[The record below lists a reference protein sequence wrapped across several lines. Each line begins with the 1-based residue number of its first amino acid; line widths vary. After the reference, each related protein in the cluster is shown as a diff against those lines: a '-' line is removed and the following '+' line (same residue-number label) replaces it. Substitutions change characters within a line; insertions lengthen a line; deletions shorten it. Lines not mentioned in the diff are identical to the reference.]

1 LKIFYQN
8 NIDDD
13 LLPTTMA
20 NVAMVVTN
28 ACDPD
33 PRVIQSAKWLTE
45 QGHQVTIHAYDRQQ
59 TSSAMSL
66 IDDVKI
72 TRYHLGKS
80 PYGGLFKTG
89 LGIRK
94 FQKSVFSKLI
104 NESPDVVVC
113 HDADTLVVGCNLKR
127 KLGTKLV
134 FDMHDL
140 QHTWV
145 LMPNPKSLIRKVISK
160 AMQRKLLQRLKYVEQ
175 IFTSSG
181 ALEGGVCPGFEQW
194 LLKHGHASIV
204 IENRPETAEQVSLPN
219 RQKWVVSHIGRIR
232 DLASI
237 KLLLEAVKLIPELQ
251 RPVLHIA
258 GDGTEYNRVKHEIEQ
273 FSNNFALQHV
283 FAKSFQKSE
292 LRSMLEQTNIM
303 YAMYNPERGNIADGA
318 LSTKMFDAASLGIPS
333 IVNADCLMGEI
344 CMVENLGKSVVWGN
358 SEALKNALLD
368 LKESRVKLEKTAQ
381 DVKSEYI
388 KIFKNLLNN

>member
-1 LKIFYQN
+1 
-8 NIDDD
+8 
-13 LLPTTMA
+13 MA

-33 PRVIQSAKWLTE
+33 PRVIQSARWLTE
-45 QGHQVTIHAYDRQQ
+45 LGHQVTIHAYDRQQ
-59 TSSAMSL
+59 ISSALSI

-72 TRYHLGKS
+72 IRYHLGKS
-80 PYGGLFKTG
+80 PYGGLLKTG

-94 FQKSVFSKLI
+94 FHKSVFSTLSVD
-104 NESPDVVVC
+104 SPDVVVC
-113 HDADTLVVGCNLKR
+113 HDADTLGVGCRIKQ
-127 KLGTKLV
+127 KLGIKLV

-145 LMPNPKSLIRKVISK
+145 LMPNPKSLIRKAISK
-160 AMQRKLLQRLKYVEQ
+160 VIQQKLLQRLKYVDQ

-181 ALEGGVCPGFEQW
+181 ALEGGTYPGFKEW
-194 LLKHGHASIV
+194 LLKHGHDSTV
-204 IENRPETAEQVSLPN
+204 IENRPELAEQIPLPN
-219 RQKWVVSHIGRIR
+219 SQNWTVSHIGRIR

-237 KLLLEAVKLIPELQ
+237 KLLLEAIKLIPESQ

-258 GDGTEYNRVKHEIEQ
+258 GDGTEYDQVKREIEQ
-273 FSNNFALQHV
+273 FSDRFGLKYV
-283 FAKSFQKSE
+283 IGKSFQKDDI
-292 LRSMLEQTNIM
+292 RSMLEQTNIM

-344 CMVENLGKSVVWGN
+344 CMIENLGKSVVWGN
-358 SEALKNALLD
+358 SEEIKNALLE
-368 LKESRVKLEKTAQ
+368 LKESRVKLEKTIS
-381 DVKSEYI
+381 DFKIEYI
-388 KIFKNLLNN
+388 KNFENLFSK

>member
-1 LKIFYQN
+1 
-8 NIDDD
+8 
-13 LLPTTMA
+13 MA

-33 PRVIQSAKWLTE
+33 PRVIQSARWLTE

-59 TSSAMSL
+59 ISSALSI

-72 TRYHLGKS
+72 IRYHLGKS
-80 PYGGLFKTG
+80 PYGGLLKTG

-94 FQKSVFSKLI
+94 FHKSVFSKLI
-104 NESPDVVVC
+104 VDSPDVVVC
-113 HDADTLVVGCNLKR
+113 HDADTLGVGCRIKQ
-127 KLGTKLV
+127 KLGIKLV

-145 LMPNPKSLIRKVISK
+145 LMPNPQSLIRKAISNV
-160 AMQRKLLQRLKYVEQ
+160 MQRKLFQRIKHVDQ

-181 ALEGGVCPGFEQW
+181 AIEGGTYPGFKEW
-194 LLKHGHASIV
+194 LLKHGHDSTV
-204 IENRPETAEQVSLPN
+204 IENRPELAEQMSLPN
-219 RQKWVVSHIGRIR
+219 SQNWTVSHIGRIR

-237 KLLLEAVKLIPELQ
+237 KLLLEAIKLIPESQ

-258 GDGTEYNRVKHEIEQ
+258 GDGTEYDQVKREIEQ
-273 FSNNFALQHV
+273 FSDNFGLKYV
-283 FAKSFQKSE
+283 IGKSFQKDD

-344 CMVENLGKSVVWGN
+344 CAVENLGISVNWGN
-358 SEALKNALLD
+358 SNDLKNALVE
-368 LKESRVKLEKTAQ
+368 LKESRIKLEKTLLEF
-381 DVKSEYI
+381 KIEYM
-388 KIFKNLLNN
+388 KNFEILLRD

>member
-1 LKIFYQN
+1 
-8 NIDDD
+8 
-13 LLPTTMA
+13 MA

-33 PRVIQSAKWLTE
+33 PRVIQSARWLTE
-45 QGHQVTIHAYDRQQ
+45 LGHQVTIHAYDRQQ
-59 TSSAMSL
+59 ISSALSI

-72 TRYHLGKS
+72 IRYHLGKS
-80 PYGGLFKTG
+80 PYGGLLKTG

-94 FQKSVFSKLI
+94 FHKSVFSTLSVD
-104 NESPDVVVC
+104 SPDVVVC
-113 HDADTLVVGCNLKR
+113 HDADTLGVGCRIKQ
-127 KLGTKLV
+127 KLGIKLV

-145 LMPNPKSLIRKVISK
+145 LMPNPKSLIRKAISNV
-160 AMQRKLLQRLKYVEQ
+160 MQRKLFQRIKHVDQ

-181 ALEGGVCPGFEQW
+181 ALEGGTYPGFKES
-194 LLKHGHASIV
+194 LLKHGHDSTV
-204 IENRPETAEQVSLPN
+204 IENRPELAEQIPLPN
-219 RQKWVVSHIGRIR
+219 SQNWTVSHIGRIR

-237 KLLLEAVKLIPELQ
+237 KLLLEAIKLIPESQ

-258 GDGTEYNRVKHEIEQ
+258 GDGTEYDQVKREIEQ
-273 FSNNFALQHV
+273 FSDNFGLKYV
-283 FAKSFQKSE
+283 IGKSFQKDDI
-292 LRSMLEQTNIM
+292 RSMLEQTNIM

-344 CMVENLGKSVVWGN
+344 CVVENLGISVNWGN
-358 SEALKNALLD
+358 SNDLKNALVE
-368 LKESRVKLEKTAQ
+368 LKKSRIKLEKT
-381 DVKSEYI
+381 VLEFKTEYM
-388 KIFKNLLNN
+388 KNIEILLRD

>member
-1 LKIFYQN
+1 
-8 NIDDD
+8 
-13 LLPTTMA
+13 MA

-28 ACDPD
+28 ACDLD
-33 PRVIQSAKWLTE
+33 PRVMQSAKWLTE

-59 TSSAMSL
+59 TSGAISI

-104 NESPDVVVC
+104 IESPDIVVC
-113 HDADTLVVGCNLKR
+113 HDADTLIVGCNLKR

-145 LMPNPKSLIRKVISK
+145 LMPNPKSFIRKVISK
-160 AMQRKLLQRLKYVEQ
+160 LMQRKLLQRLNHVEQ

-181 ALEGGVCPGFEQW
+181 ALDGGEYPGFQQW
-194 LLKHGHASIV
+194 LLQHGHASIV
-204 IENRPETAEQVSLPN
+204 IENRPEIAEQVSLPN
-219 RQKWVVSHIGRIR
+219 SENWTVSHIGRIR

-251 RPVLHIA
+251 RPILHVA
-258 GDGTEYNRVKHEIEQ
+258 GDGTEYDRVKYEIEQ
-273 FSNNFALQHV
+273 FSHKFGLQHV
-283 FAKSFQKSE
+283 LEESFQKSD
-292 LRSMLEQTNIM
+292 LRSLLEQTNVM

-344 CMVENLGKSVVWGN
+344 CMVENLGKPVVWGD
-358 SEALKNALLD
+358 SEQVKNALLEVKD
-368 LKESRVKLEKTAQ
+368 SRVELQKT
-381 DVKSEYI
+381 VSSFKNEYI
-388 KIFKNLLNN
+388 KNFENLLDN

>member
-1 LKIFYQN
+1 
-8 NIDDD
+8 
-13 LLPTTMA
+13 MA

-33 PRVIQSAKWLTE
+33 PRVMQSARWLTE

-59 TSSAMSL
+59 TSGAMSL
-66 IDDVKI
+66 NDDVKI
-72 TRYHLGKS
+72 IRYHLGKS

-104 NESPDVVVC
+104 IESPDIVVC

-145 LMPNPKSLIRKVISK
+145 LMPNPKSFIRKVISK
-160 AMQRKLLQRLKYVEQ
+160 SMQRKLLQRLNHVEQ

-181 ALEGGVCPGFEQW
+181 ALDGGEYPGFQQW

-204 IENRPETAEQVSLPN
+204 IENRPEIAEQVSLPN
-219 RQKWVVSHIGRIR
+219 SENWTVSHIGRIR

-251 RPVLHIA
+251 RPILHVA

-273 FSNNFALQHV
+273 FSDKFGLQHV
-283 FAKSFQKSE
+283 FADSFQKSD
-292 LRSMLEQTNIM
+292 LRSLLEQTNVM

-318 LSTKMFDAASLGIPS
+318 LSTKMFDAAALGIPS
-333 IVNADCLMGEI
+333 IVNAGCLMGEI
-344 CMVENLGKSVVWGN
+344 CILENLGKSVVWGD
-358 SEALKNALLD
+358 SEQVKNALLE
-368 LKESRVKLEKTAQ
+368 LKESRVKLEKT
-381 DVKSEYI
+381 VTGFKIEYI
-388 KIFKNLLNN
+388 KNFESLLNN

>member
-1 LKIFYQN
+1 
-8 NIDDD
+8 
-13 LLPTTMA
+13 MA

-33 PRVIQSAKWLTE
+33 PRVMQSARWLTE

-59 TSSAMSL
+59 TSGATSL
-66 IDDVKI
+66 IDDIKI
-72 TRYHLGKS
+72 VRYHLGKS
-80 PYGGLFKTG
+80 PYGGLLKTG

-94 FQKSVFSKLI
+94 FQKYVFSKLI
-104 NESPDVVVC
+104 IESPDIVVC

-145 LMPNPKSLIRKVISK
+145 LMPNPKSFIRKVISK
-160 AMQRKLLQRLKYVEQ
+160 SMQRKLLQRLNHVEQ

-181 ALEGGVCPGFEQW
+181 ALDGGEYPGFQQW

-204 IENRPETAEQVSLPN
+204 IENRPETVEQVSLPN
-219 RQKWVVSHIGRIR
+219 RENWTVSHIGRIR

-251 RPVLHIA
+251 RPILHIA
-258 GDGTEYNRVKHEIEQ
+258 GDGTEYDRVKYEIEQ
-273 FSNNFALQHV
+273 FSNKFGLQHV
-283 FAKSFQKSE
+283 FAGSFQKRD
-292 LRSMLEQTNIM
+292 LRSLLEQTNVM

-344 CMVENLGKSVVWGN
+344 CMAENLGKSVVWSD
-358 SEALKNALLD
+358 SEQLKNALLEA
-368 LKESRVKLEKTAQ
+368 KESRVKLEKT
-381 DVKSEYI
+381 VSNFKIEYI
-388 KIFKNLLNN
+388 NNFENLLNN

>member
-1 LKIFYQN
+1 
-8 NIDDD
+8 
-13 LLPTTMA
+13 MA

-33 PRVIQSAKWLTE
+33 PRVMQSARWLTE

-59 TSSAMSL
+59 TSGVSSL

-72 TRYHLGKS
+72 VRYHLGKS

-104 NESPDVVVC
+104 IESPDVIVC
-113 HDADTLVVGCNLKR
+113 HDADTLIVGCKLKR
-127 KLGTKLV
+127 KLGLKLV

-140 QHTWV
+140 QHTWI
-145 LMPNPKSLIRKVISK
+145 LMSNPKSFIRKVISK
-160 AMQRKLLQRLKYVEQ
+160 AMQRKLLQRLKRIDQ

-181 ALEGGVCPGFEQW
+181 ALEGGKYPGFGQW

-219 RQKWVVSHIGRIR
+219 SENWTVSHIGRIR

-251 RPVLHIA
+251 RPILHIA
-258 GDGTEYNRVKHEIEQ
+258 GDGTEYDRVKYEIEQ
-273 FSNNFALQHV
+273 FSDKFGLQHV
-283 FAKSFQKSE
+283 FADSFQKSD
-292 LRSMLEQTNIM
+292 LRSLLEQTNVM

-318 LSTKMFDAASLGIPS
+318 LSTKMFDAAALGIPS

-344 CMVENLGKSVVWGN
+344 CMVENLGKSVVWGD
-358 SEALKNALLD
+358 SEQLKNALLE
-368 LKESRVKLEKTAQ
+368 LKESRVKLQKTVS
-381 DVKSEYI
+381 DFKIEYVKNFE
-388 KIFKNLLNN
+388 NLLN

>member
-1 LKIFYQN
+1 
-8 NIDDD
+8 
-13 LLPTTMA
+13 MA

-33 PRVIQSAKWLTE
+33 PRVMQSARWLTE

-59 TSSAMSL
+59 TSGAISL

-72 TRYHLGKS
+72 VRYHLGKS
-80 PYGGLFKTG
+80 PYGGLIKTG

-94 FQKSVFSKLI
+94 FQKSVFAKLI
-104 NESPDVVVC
+104 IEAPNVVVC
-113 HDADTLVVGCNLKR
+113 HDADTLVIGCKLKR

-140 QHTWV
+140 QHTWI
-145 LMPNPKSLIRKVISK
+145 LMSNPKSLIRKIISK
-160 AMQRKLLQRLKYVEQ
+160 AMQRKLLQRLKHIDH

-181 ALEGGVCPGFEQW
+181 ALEGGKYLGFEQW

-219 RQKWVVSHIGRIR
+219 SENWTVSHIGRIR

-251 RPVLHIA
+251 RPILHIA
-258 GDGTEYNRVKHEIEQ
+258 GDGTEYNRVKQEIEQ
-273 FSNNFALQHV
+273 FSDNFGLQHV
-283 FAKSFQKSE
+283 FAGSFHKSN
-292 LRSMLEQTNIM
+292 LRSLLEQTNVM

-344 CMVENLGKSVVWGN
+344 CMVENLGKSVVWGD
-358 SEALKNALLD
+358 SEQLKNALLEV
-368 LKESRVKLEKTAQ
+368 KRSRVELQKTVS
-381 DVKSEYI
+381 DFKIEYI
-388 KIFKNLLNN
+388 KNFENLLNN

>member
-1 LKIFYQN
+1 
-8 NIDDD
+8 
-13 LLPTTMA
+13 MA

-33 PRVIQSAKWLTE
+33 PRVMQSARWLTE
-45 QGHQVTIHAYDRQQ
+45 QGHQVTIHAYDRQHI
-59 TSSAMSL
+59 SSATSI

-72 TRYHLGKS
+72 IRYHLGKS
-80 PYGGLFKTG
+80 PYGGLLKTG

-104 NESPDVVVC
+104 VDSPDIIIC
-113 HDADTLVVGCNLKR
+113 HDADTLVVGCRIKQ
-127 KLGTKLV
+127 KLGIKLV

-145 LMPNPKSLIRKVISK
+145 LMPNPKSLTRKAISK
-160 AMQRKLLQRLKYVEQ
+160 VMKRKLLQRLKHVDQ

-181 ALEGGVCPGFEQW
+181 SLEGGTYPGFKEW
-194 LLKHGHASIV
+194 LLKHGHDSTV
-204 IENRPETAEQVSLPN
+204 IENRPEIVEQVLLPN
-219 RQKWVVSHIGRIR
+219 SQKWTVSHIGRIR

-258 GDGTEYNRVKHEIEQ
+258 GDGTEYNQVKSEIEQ
-273 FSNNFALQHV
+273 FSDNFGLKYV
-283 FAKSFQKSE
+283 FEKSFQKSD
-292 LRSMLEQTNIM
+292 LRSILEQTNIM
-303 YAMYNPERGNIADGA
+303 YAMYNPMRGNISDGA

-333 IVNADCLMGEI
+333 IVNSDCLMGEI
-344 CMVENLGKSVVWGN
+344 CIVENLGKSVDWDN
-358 SEALKNALLD
+358 SNELKNALLE
-368 LKESRVKLEKTAQ
+368 LKESRVKLEKTVL
-381 DVKSEYI
+381 DFKFEYI
-388 KIFKNLLNN
+388 KSIEILLRN

>member
-1 LKIFYQN
+1 
-8 NIDDD
+8 
-13 LLPTTMA
+13 MA

-33 PRVIQSAKWLTE
+33 PRVMQSARWLTE

-59 TSSAMSL
+59 KSSPLSI
-66 IDDVKI
+66 IDGVKI

-94 FQKSVFSKLI
+94 FQKSVYSKLI
-104 NESPDVVVC
+104 IESPDIVVC

-145 LMPNPKSLIRKVISK
+145 LMPNPKSFIRKVISK
-160 AMQRKLLQRLKYVEQ
+160 VMQRKLLQRLNHVEQ

-181 ALEGGVCPGFEQW
+181 ALEGGTYPGFEQW
-194 LLKHGHASIV
+194 LLKHGHTSIV
-204 IENRPETAEQVSLPN
+204 IENRPETTEQVSIPN
-219 RQKWVVSHIGRIR
+219 GKNWTVSHIGRIR
-232 DLASI
+232 DLSCI
-237 KLLLEAVKLIPELQ
+237 KLLLDAVKLIPVSE
-251 RPVLHIA
+251 RPNLHIA
-258 GDGTEYNRVKHEIEQ
+258 GDGTEYNRVKHEVEQ
-273 FSNNFALQHV
+273 FSKNFGLEHT
-283 FAKSFQKSE
+283 FAPSFKKSDLGS
-292 LRSMLEQTNIM
+292 LLEQTSVM

-318 LSTKMFDAASLGIPS
+318 LSTKMFDAASIGIPS
-333 IVNADCLMGEI
+333 IVNANCLMGEI
-344 CMVENLGKSVVWGN
+344 CMVEKLGKSVVWGD
-358 SEALKNALLD
+358 SEELKNALLE
-368 LKESRVKLEKTAQ
+368 LKESRVELGKTIQDFKL
-381 DVKSEYI
+381 EYI
-388 KIFKNLLNN
+388 KNFENLLNN

>member
-1 LKIFYQN
+1 
-8 NIDDD
+8 
-13 LLPTTMA
+13 MA

-33 PRVIQSAKWLTE
+33 PRVMQSARWLTE

-59 TSSAMSL
+59 MSSNLSI

-72 TRYHLGKS
+72 IRYHLGNS
-80 PYGGLFKTG
+80 PYGGLLKTG

-94 FQKSVFSKLI
+94 FHKSVFSKLSVD
-104 NESPDVVVC
+104 SPDVVVC
-113 HDADTLVVGCNLKR
+113 HDADTLIVGCNIKQ
-127 KLGTKLV
+127 KLGIKLV

-145 LMPNPKSLIRKVISK
+145 LMPNPKSLVRKAISK
-160 AMQRKLLQRLKYVEQ
+160 VMQRKLLQRIKHVDQ

-181 ALEGGVCPGFEQW
+181 ALEGGTYPGFKEW
-194 LLKHGHASIV
+194 LLKHGYDSTV
-204 IENRPETAEQVSLPN
+204 IENRPELAEQMSLPN
-219 RQKWVVSHIGRIR
+219 SQNWTISHIGRIR

-237 KLLLEAVKLIPELQ
+237 KLLLEAIKLIPESQ

-258 GDGTEYNRVKHEIEQ
+258 GDGTEYDQVKREIEQ
-273 FSNNFALQHV
+273 FSDNFGLKYV
-283 FAKSFQKSE
+283 IGKSFQKYD
-292 LRSMLEQTNIM
+292 LRSILEQTNIM

-333 IVNADCLMGEI
+333 LVNADCLMGEI
-344 CMVENLGKSVVWGN
+344 CMLENLGKSVLWGDP
-358 SEALKNALLD
+358 EALKNALLD
-368 LKESRVKLEKTAQ
+368 LKESRVKLGKTVEN
-381 DVKSEYI
+381 VKIEYV
-388 KIFKNLLNN
+388 KNFENLLKN

>member
-1 LKIFYQN
+1 
-8 NIDDD
+8 
-13 LLPTTMA
+13 MA

-33 PRVIQSAKWLTE
+33 PRVMQSAKWLTE
-45 QGHQVTIHAYDRQQ
+45 HGHKVTIHAYDRQQ
-59 TSSAMSL
+59 KSRSL
-66 IDDVKI
+66 SIIDDVKI

-80 PYGGLFKTG
+80 PYGGLLKTG

-104 NESPDVVVC
+104 IESPDIVVC

-145 LMPNPKSLIRKVISK
+145 LMPNPKSFIRKVISK
-160 AMQRKLLQRLKYVEQ
+160 SMQRKLLQRLNHVEQ

-181 ALEGGVCPGFEQW
+181 ALDGGEYPGFQQW

-204 IENRPETAEQVSLPN
+204 IENRPEIAEQVSLPN
-219 RQKWVVSHIGRIR
+219 SENWTVSHIGRIR

-251 RPVLHIA
+251 RPILHFA
-258 GDGTEYNRVKHEIEQ
+258 GDGTEYDRVKYEIEQ
-273 FSNNFALQHV
+273 FSDKFGLQHV
-283 FAKSFQKSE
+283 FADSFQKNE
-292 LRSMLEQTNIM
+292 LPKILEQTNIM
-303 YAMYNPERGNIADGA
+303 YAIYNPERGNIADGA
-318 LSTKMFDAASLGIPS
+318 LSTKMFDAAALGIPS
-333 IVNADCLMGEI
+333 IVNAGCLMGEI
-344 CMVENLGKSVVWGN
+344 CIFENLGKSVVWGD
-358 SEALKNALLD
+358 SEQVKNVLLE
-368 LKESRVKLEKTAQ
+368 LKESRVKLEKT
-381 DVKSEYI
+381 VTGFKIEYI
-388 KIFKNLLNN
+388 KNFESLLNN